1 MFLFDI
7 SGVRKS
13 LLGMDRVGPS
23 VEPLLGEEGAN
34 REWWS
39 LLVLPTVMC
48 TSATG
53 MLLFK
58 FSQNHDS
65 AVALTAGYLLEGFAF
80 AIYPYSL
87 RHHTLRFVTTSWASS
102 SIFMSYTGGYLIY
115 GETPST
121 ASIIGGILIIAGVV
135 MTLF

>member
-1 MFLFDI
+1 
-7 SGVRKS
+7 
-13 LLGMDRVGPS
+13 MDHGGPS
-23 VEPLLGEEGAN
+23 VEPLLGEEDAFKD
-34 REWWS
+34 WWS
-39 LLVLPTVMC
+39 TLVLPTVMC

-58 FSQNHDS
+58 FSQNNDS

-102 SIFMSYTGGYLIY
+102 SIFISYTGGYLIY
-115 GETPST
+115 GETPSI
-121 ASIIGGILIIAGVV
+121 ASTIGGIIIIVGVV